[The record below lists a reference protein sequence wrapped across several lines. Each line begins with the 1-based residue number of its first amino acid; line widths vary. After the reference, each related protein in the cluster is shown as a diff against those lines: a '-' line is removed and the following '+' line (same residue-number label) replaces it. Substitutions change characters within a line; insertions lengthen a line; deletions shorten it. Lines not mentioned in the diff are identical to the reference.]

1 MVNKTIIGLN
11 SAIHDGV
18 IKLLAGERRGT
29 LADLGA
35 GDGTLAERLR
45 KEGFDVTAVDAIADD
60 FRPVGIE
67 VKTADLNAGIP
78 FADGQFHVVV
88 STEVIEHLE
97 NPWFFVRE
105 LYRITEPGGVVIIS
119 TPNLFNV
126 YVRTWYALTG
136 RLYNF
141 LNSAYRNIGHI
152 TPIYL
157 WNLERMAEGKFD
169 VETVTVNASPVPKTR
184 FRLPTKSPMFGQ
196 CVIVKLRRRPGPPL
210 AAPRVWVNSRIVRSS
225 DRTADSLR

>member
-1 MVNKTIIGLN
+1 MVNRTIISLN
-11 SAIHDGV
+11 TAIHDGV
-18 IKLLAGERRGT
+18 IELLAGERRGT

-35 GDGTLAERLR
+35 GDGTLAERLSE
-45 KEGFDVTAVDAIADD
+45 EGFDVTAVDAIADD

-67 VKTADLNAGIP
+67 VKTADLNEGIP

-119 TPNLFNV
+119 TPNLSNV
-126 YVRTWYALTG
+126 YVRSWYALTG

-157 WNLERMAEGKFD
+157 WNLERMA
-169 VETVTVNASPVPKTR
+169 VPKTR
-184 FRLPTKSPMFGQ
+184 FRLPTKSRLFGQ
-196 CVIVKLRRRPGPPL
+196 CVIVKLRRRHGPPL
-210 AAPRVWVNSRIVRSS
+210 ATPRVWVHSRIVRSS
-225 DRTADSLR
+225 DYSTADSLR